1 MERKNKTAIKIAV
14 ANQKGGCGKTTTVMN
29 LGAALAV
36 RGKRVLLVDFDPQH
50 HLSSWLGFSPDSKPT
65 TTEIIYNT
73 VANLPISFDEFIR
86 HSETENFDF
95 IPATNLLAGMLGI
108 LAADK
113 DSPNVITRIFTSQFF
128 NKNYDYIIFDCQTA
142 LDLLVTNVLKCCDK
156 LLIPVQADILSYEGV
171 EQMTDT
177 FMRVK
182 ADTDIRKYLLGM
194 LVTMY
199 VSNTKHSEQI
209 YNALKESY
217 KGLVFNTYI
226 SYRTEA
232 KNAVGFR
239 HSSVSDKKSA
249 VGAQYIDIANKVM
262 EVCENA

>member
-1 MERKNKTAIKIAV
+1 MEKKNKTAIKIAV

-29 LGAALAV
+29 LGAALVV
-36 RGKRVLLVDFDPQH
+36 RNKKVLLVDFDPQH
-50 HLSSWLGFSPDSKPT
+50 HLSSWLGFVPDGKPT

-73 VANLPISFDEFIR
+73 VADLSISFNDFIR
-86 HSETENFDF
+86 HSDTEDLDY

-113 DSPNVITRIFTSQFF
+113 DSPNVVTRIFNNQFF
-128 NKNYDYIIFDCQTA
+128 NQYDYIIFDCQTA

-156 LLIPVQADILSYEGV
+156 LLIPVQADLLSYGGV

-182 ADTDIRKYLLGM
+182 NDTNIRKYLLGM
-194 LVTMY
+194 IVTMY
-199 VSNTKHSEQI
+199 VTNTKHSDQV
-209 YNALKESY
+209 YCALRESY
-217 KGLVFNTYI
+217 KDLVFNTYI

-232 KNAVGFR
+232 KNAVGYR
-239 HSSVSDKKSA
+239 KSSVSDKRSA
-249 VGAQYIDIANKVM
+249 VGAQYIEIANKIL
-262 EVCENA
+262 EVCENE